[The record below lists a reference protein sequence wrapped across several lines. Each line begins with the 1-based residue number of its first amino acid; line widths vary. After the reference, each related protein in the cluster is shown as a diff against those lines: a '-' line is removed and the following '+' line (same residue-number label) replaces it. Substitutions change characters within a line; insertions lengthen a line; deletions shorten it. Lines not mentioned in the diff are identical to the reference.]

1 MAQFLI
7 LATLLIAILGLFAD
21 RLPKRYKS
29 TALIVTFI
37 LLVVSTGT
45 QFALDMRQA
54 RNEAVAAVSG
64 TLRSS
69 SASSARFPVLMLCDV
84 PIQMKAPPVRSALT
98 FIEDPVYLRMEGG
111 EAKVSLVV
119 RDHAGMI
126 RAYIRDNV
134 WFVPRSEG
142 VFDRNYSSDALEVVG
157 PRGEVFLQ
165 VKIEGEKVR
174 LVTTGYSPKGEG
186 PSALAPCP
194 GTRRAMFKYPSTEFL
209 GEFEDGR

>member
-21 RLPKRYKS
+21 RLPKGYKS
-29 TALIVTFI
+29 TVLTITFM
-37 LLVVSTGT
+37 LLVISAGT
-45 QFALDMRQA
+45 QLVLDMRQS
-54 RNEAVAAVSG
+54 RNEAATAVSG

-69 SASSARFPVLMLCDV
+69 STSSAPFPVLMLCDV
-84 PIQMKAPPVRSALT
+84 PVQMKAPLGQPALT
-98 FIEDPVYLRMEGG
+98 FIEDPVYLRMKDG

-119 RDHAGMI
+119 RDHTGMI

-174 LVTTGYSPKGEG
+174 LVMTGFSPTGEG

-194 GTRRAMFKYPSTEFL
+194 GTRKTMFKYPSTEFL
-209 GEFEDGR
+209 GEFENWL